1 MNKRGLCRHA
11 VSVRLSVRPSVSLS
25 RSWILSKRININVMA
40 IFRRPPPLPPVTE
53 VSNVGWVG
61 NNRDSRRE
69 YLVIGSMTGG
79 VRTITATVDRA
90 VYGTDRHASVNLIY
104 HSQQGRPGRRE
115 QNRTEQNLIV
125 RSRAIIHGSDTQR
138 QIWSGS
144 N

>member
-1 MNKRGLCRHA
+1 MPSCGVC
-11 VSVRLSVRPSVSLS
+11 PSVCSSVCLPVTFVDS
-25 RSWILSKRININVMA
+25 VKTNKHKRYGNI
-40 IFRRPPPLPPVTE
+40 PTPSPLPPVTE

-69 YLVIGSMTGG
+69 YLAIASMTGG

-115 QNRTEQNLIV
+115 QNRTEFNC
-125 RSRAIIHGSDTQR
+125 TQ
-138 QIWSGS
+138 QSHNPWL
-144 N
+144 